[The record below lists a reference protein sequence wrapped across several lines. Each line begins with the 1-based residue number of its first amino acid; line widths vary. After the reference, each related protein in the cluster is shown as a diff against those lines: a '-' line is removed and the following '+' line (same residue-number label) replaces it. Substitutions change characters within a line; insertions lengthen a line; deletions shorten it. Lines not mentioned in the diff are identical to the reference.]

1 MSGDGVTRDDV
12 FAALDEVKDPEVP
25 VLSVVELG
33 IVRDVRLD
41 GRGVAVTI
49 TPTYTGC
56 PALRVIEEDI
66 IEALTARGLAPVRV
80 ETVYAP
86 AWTTDWLNAAAKQK
100 LEQYGIAPPGPAAR
114 ESLVRLT
121 RAAVV
126 EHPCC
131 PYCGSHDTTVR
142 SEFGSTACKAIC
154 YCKGCEQP
162 FELFKAI

>member
-49 TPTYTGC
+49 TPTYSGC

-126 EHPCC
+126 EHPRC